1 MKTNRII
8 SALRKCKA
16 ALELH
21 QFVDTRYQSNY
32 VNTSTYQDTQA
43 AIQEA
48 DIVLADWQA
57 ERLKK
62 SEAFQ

>member
-1 MKTNRII
+1 MKTNRIV

-21 QFVDTRYQSNY
+21 HILSRQHFAYDGSIECRETL
-32 VNTSTYQDTQA
+32 A
-43 AIQEA
+43 ALQEA
-48 DIVLADWQA
+48 ENVLADWQI
-57 ERLKK
+57 EKLKK

>member
-1 MKTNRII
+1 MKTNRIV

-16 ALELH
+16 ALELEAH
-21 QFVDTRYQSNY
+21 VSHMQLAGYHDTDRYR
-32 VNTSTYQDTQA
+32 STLA

-48 DIVLADWQA
+48 EAVLDDWQA

-62 SEAFQ
+62 SEAFK